1 MLFFLTQST
10 ELPAGEPHKKANQL
24 AKGITEV
31 WKGMSNA
38 QKKEAV
44 ANGRSEVKILQVMK
58 VKAVWTLPIAT
69 FNDTRQVLDFL
80 KKKVSNCSLPYN
92 VI

>member
-1 MLFFLTQST
+1 MLFYLTWST
-10 ELPAGEPHKKANQL
+10 ELPAGEPRKKANQL
-24 AKGITEV
+24 AKDIAEV

-44 ANGRSEVKILQVMK
+44 ANGRSEVKTLWDMK
-58 VKAVWTLPIAT
+58 AKAVWTLPIAT

-80 KKKVSNCSLPYN
+80 EKEVSNCSLPYN